1 MELDTVT
8 AGQLVQYVFFLA
20 ITTAVGWIVKV
31 LPSIRDD
38 VREVKRE
45 VMGLNGKNGLISKVG
60 SLLGRVE
67 AIDVRHIKADVVAE
81 IEAEMMTEPPRRFRD
96 RVMGDAPPRQEP

>member
-8 AGQLVQYVFFLA
+8 AGQLVQYVFFLT

-45 VMGLNGKNGLISKVG
+45 VMGRNGEDGLIKKVD
-60 SLLGRVE
+60 SLLARADAV
-67 AIDVRHIKADVVAE
+67 DVRHLRADVVTE
-81 IEAEMMTEPPRRFRD
+81 IEEELSEGEKRRLRD
-96 RVMGDAPPRQEP
+96 RVFGDAPPRQQP